1 MKLCGKNPVIERIKT
16 DPGSIKKI
24 YLQKRTELS
33 EVVKELKKT
42 GLAFESVEK
51 KRIDELCPGL
61 NTQGVVA
68 EVAEFKY
75 APFRE
80 MVQKCLIG
88 KTVIVFVD
96 GVTDPQNLGG
106 IIRSLACLGGFSVVI
121 PEHGSAMVNETVLRV
136 ANGGENYVDICMLP
150 NIATAGKKARAE
162 GIKVAGAVLEG
173 ARDIREVKF
182 ASPLAVVIGSEG
194 KGVRPGI
201 LKELDLKV
209 SLPMDGARLSYNAAV
224 AAAMVCYEIARN
236 RK

>member
-1 MKLCGKNPVIERIKT
+1 MKLCGKNPVIERIKK

-33 EVVKELKKT
+33 AVVKELKKT

-51 KRIDELCPGL
+51 KTIDGLCPGL

-75 APFRE
+75 TSFPE
-80 MVQKCLIG
+80 TVLECLGG
-88 KTVIVFVD
+88 KTVTVFVD
-96 GVTDPQNLGG
+96 GVTDPQNLGSM
-106 IIRSLACLGGFSVVI
+106 IRSLACLGGFSIVI

-136 ANGGENYVDICMLP
+136 ANGGENYVNISTVP
-150 NIATAGKKARAE
+150 NTATAIKKLKSK
-162 GIKVAGAVLEG
+162 GIKVIGAAPG
-173 ARDIREVKF
+173 DAADIREVF
-182 ASPLAVVIGSEG
+182 WNHPVAVVIGSEG
-194 KGVRPGI
+194 KGIRPGI

-209 SLPMDGARLSYNAAV
+209 SLPMGGAELTYNAAV
-224 AAAMVCYEIARN
+224 AAALVCYEIVRN